1 MPREGPPPN
10 ADPNATPSATYT
22 SEIGSAVA
30 PRRRRHREDQ
40 VEHAYELQRDAAIKG
55 AAIWTMLGGSGV
67 IMSHYLFPGFRRQT
81 LAFKAFL
88 VSGGMSIET
97 LVVRPVSDCHNADI
111 HVTNCN
117 NRNLRRAPP
126 EATIFG
132 LVVGADTVL
141 LNHESKER
149 SEEHAIRNRARLEL
163 GRRGIV
169 ASESEIERW
178 KEEVRRDYYARIAKE
193 QEQATQ
199 QRRPEGV
206 AQPQHGVGMGTEQ

>member
-67 IMSHYLFPGFRRQT
+67 IMSHYLFPGFRKQT

-88 VSGGMSIET
+88 VSG
-97 LVVRPVSDCHNADI
+97 
-111 HVTNCN
+111 
-117 NRNLRRAPP
+117 
-126 EATIFG
+126 ATIFG